1 MDAVY
6 LVIASKDGQAELWAA
21 SGTPGKALAEV
32 RGYLPSGWMF
42 TLTGETLSPEEAAM
56 LDIRPGN
63 VRWIGGSAPFRSTRN
78 LSEAAEL
85 AIERYV

>member
-42 TLTGETLSPEEAAM
+42 TLTGETLSPEEAAT

-63 VRWIGGSAPFRSTRN
+63 VRWLGGSLPLKSPGN
-78 LSEAAEL
+78 LSQATKSATAA
-85 AIERYV
+85 V